1 MDDMMSRYGVHAL
14 SCRVVGGEL
23 FKVRSVGEV
32 ATEMAPTRLHRTPLM
47 DSLGG
52 RA

>member
-1 MDDMMSRYGVHAL
+1 MDDMMSRYGVHVL
-14 SCRVVGGEL
+14 SCQVGGEL

-52 RA
+52 GA